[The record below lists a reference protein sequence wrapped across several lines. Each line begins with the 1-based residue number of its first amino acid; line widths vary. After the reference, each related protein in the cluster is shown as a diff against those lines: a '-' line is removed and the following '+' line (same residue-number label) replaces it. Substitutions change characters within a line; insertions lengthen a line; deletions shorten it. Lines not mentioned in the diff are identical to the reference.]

1 MSGNPY
7 GVVFAKPEDEEAVFH
22 HLMSLH
28 SENGLFP
35 VNAEKVREAIHGWVT
50 PDENGQRQDLIGI
63 IRGPDRRIEASIG
76 LTLASVWYSDCA
88 ELLERW
94 TFVEAPY
101 RASSHAKNLVN
112 FAKWYT
118 DSLNAALSS
127 LEDGQQIIP
136 LSIGILTE
144 KNLLPKMRL
153 YQRAGLQQIGA
164 TFMYPPIKPDAEY
177 VNQRKFG
184 ERGGKH
190 KPKIQEPAVMG
201 H

>member
-1 MSGNPY
+1 MSGNPF
-7 GVVFAKPEDEEAVFH
+7 GVVFAKQEDEEALYL
-22 HLMSLH
+22 HLMNLH

-35 VNAEKVREAIHGWVT
+35 VNPDKVRAAIHSWVT
-50 PDENGQRQDLIGI
+50 PDANGQRQDLVGI

-88 ELLERW
+88 QLLERW

-101 RASSHAKNLVN
+101 RASSHAKNLVT

-127 LEDGQQIIP
+127 MEDGQQIIP

-144 KNLLPKMRL
+144 KNLLPKIRL

-164 TFMYPPIKPDAEY
+164 TFMYPLIKPDAEY

-184 ERGGKH
+184 ERGGKRRH
-190 KPKIQEPAVMG
+190 KELEPAVMRN
-201 H
+201 